1 MLPDHDRITVQHV
14 PASIYKASYAC
25 RWLNRRR
32 IAGLLESAGYVL
44 SPWYDSAVDPK
55 GFVGVT
61 AIPQTARAA
70 DSPKL
75 TEIPR
80 PLRVMQVDD
89 FYPGYLDA
97 FYRARP
103 GLTLKSSREQI
114 DALLKDGFSA
124 VHAVV
129 PCLPKNECETEYFVH
144 QALPLQR
151 AWAREQNLTFPAE
164 NPDWQGEMIRRRV
177 ESFRPDVLYM
187 ADPVRFDGRFLATLP
202 FRPRLVLGWKGADV
216 PFNAD
221 FHGYDA
227 ILSGLPKLLRFA
239 ETRGRGARR
248 HVPPRHAPLGL
259 PTLWRTRRRPWMSV
273 LSAVFPPLSIH
284 GASPCLTPWPGPRRN
299 TVFPS
304 PCT

>member
-1 MLPDHDRITVQHV
+1 
-14 PASIYKASYAC
+14 
-25 RWLNRRR
+25 
-32 IAGLLESAGYVL
+32 
-44 SPWYDSAVDPK
+44 
-55 GFVGVT
+55 
-61 AIPQTARAA
+61 
-70 DSPKL
+70 
-75 TEIPR
+75 
-80 PLRVMQVDD
+80 MQVDD

-144 QALPLQR
+144 QALPLER

-227 ILSGLPKLLRFA
+227 CALRK
-239 ETRGRGARR
+239 RGVRGAASCS
-248 HVPPRHAPLGL
+248 APACPAGL

>member
-1 MLPDHDRITVQHV
+1 MQHRTALAGLTECTWHIVEQEHFVAAGKAEFSTDTLHFHSTPEEAFNAAPINVILLSSVLQYLPDPYSLLKRLRGTKLPIIVDRTPMLPDHDRITVQHV

-164 NPDWQGEMIRRRV
+164 NPDWQG
-177 ESFRPDVLYM
+177 
-187 ADPVRFDGRFLATLP
+187 
-202 FRPRLVLGWKGADV
+202 K
-216 PFNAD
+216 
-221 FHGYDA
+221 
-227 ILSGLPKLLRFA
+227 
-239 ETRGRGARR
+239 
-248 HVPPRHAPLGL
+248 
-259 PTLWRTRRRPWMSV
+259 
-273 LSAVFPPLSIH
+273 
-284 GASPCLTPWPGPRRN
+284 
-299 TVFPS
+299 
-304 PCT
+304 